1 MEGPGCVRGAG
12 TRPLWGPKPLRS
24 RAGTEKAG
32 CDLRRSPQTQ
42 PRCWEGGGG
51 RGAPG
56 DLRGQERRFSRSWAV
71 HFTRKPRSW
80 VQNTRVPFAR
90 GVRNEA
96 ATVIES

>member
-42 PRCWEGGGG
+42 PRCWEGGGEG
-51 RGAPG
+51 GPQGTSGDVKGVSPGPGLFISRGNPG
-56 DLRGQERRFSRSWAV
+56 PGYRTHASHLPAV
-71 HFTRKPRSW
+71 FEMKLPPS
-80 VQNTRVPFAR
+80 
-90 GVRNEA
+90 
-96 ATVIES
+96 